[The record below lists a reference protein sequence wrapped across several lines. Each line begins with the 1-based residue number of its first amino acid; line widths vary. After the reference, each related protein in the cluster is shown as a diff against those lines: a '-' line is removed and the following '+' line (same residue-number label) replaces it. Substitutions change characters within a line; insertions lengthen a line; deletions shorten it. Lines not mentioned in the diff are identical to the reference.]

1 MADHCPSQ
9 RSRRSFLQHAAA
21 GGGLG
26 LSALLAGCRSESTD
40 NGQRKRLKAAFSN
53 GGLQGTWCKL
63 GHDAAM
69 LWKELLDVDVRWYDG
84 EFDAQK
90 QREKLDLMVDEEDW
104 DFCAFQSH
112 QTGTL
117 EEPVKQLK
125 KRGIPVI
132 SLDTL
137 LVERDRLREVGV
149 WMQISPDQTGMAEK
163 SVQYM
168 MDKIAGKGKV
178 IHIGGGSAHSGAQQR
193 KQGFDN
199 IVAKYRDTVEV
210 VGGGVRWC
218 EWKTET
224 ARNTFTALLGQSD
237 EPIAGAFFHNDDMAL
252 ACTEAIK
259 GTIHQNMVITGVDG
273 QKPGLTGVKD
283 GRLAATA
290 VNPAGM
296 IHGYGLIIG
305 QFIVRNREKL
315 EDLPLEIILPC
326 PLVCREAGNVDAMLY
341 LSDPA
346 HCLV

>member
-1 MADHCPSQ
+1 MADPKPSQ
-9 RSRRSFLQHAAA
+9 RSRRSFLKHAAA

-26 LSALLAGCRSESTD
+26 LSALLAGCKSESSGGD
-40 NGQRKRLKAAFSN
+40 QRKRLKAAFSN

-69 LWKELLDVDVRWYDG
+69 LWGDLLDVEVVWFDG
-84 EFDAQK
+84 EFNAQK
-90 QREKLDLMVDEEDW
+90 QREKLDLMVDEDW
-104 DFCAFQSH
+104 DFCAMQSH
-112 QTGTL
+112 QSGTL

-168 MDKIAGKGKV
+168 MDRIGGKGKV
-178 IHIGGGSAHSGAQQR
+178 IHIGGDSAHSGAQQR
-193 KQGFDN
+193 KQGFEN

-252 ACTEAIK
+252 ACTKAIE
-259 GTIHQNMVITGVDG
+259 GTIHENMVITAVDG
-273 QKPGLTGVKD
+273 QEPGLTGVKE

-296 IHGYGLIIG
+296 IHSYGLIIG
-305 QFIVRNREKL
+305 QFIVRNQEKL

-326 PLVCREAGNVDAMLY
+326 PLVCQEAGNVDAMLY